1 MGHPVH
7 YVTVTTPDGEVI
19 GYAWGDAATAGWIRR
34 AAGSKAAYAAGQ
46 GWSRKVDDLRARGLA
61 PVAVLTELAREPDVG
76 PVTGAPDTAAI
87 EELARVITPADDQR
101 LLDELRR
108 DDPAAWQELADAF
121 DALTDED
128 RNVQWG
134 GGEKNA
140 NGAIQVPYPIHSR
153 PLRRAVTAL
162 FGVGAV
168 TPEHRWSAFPM
179 PQAPPDGRM
188 HPADA
193 VRAATF
199 LGVGERICEG
209 TIAEAVESGLFDAVG
224 RSLRAWYEDL
234 N

>member
-1 MGHPVH
+1 MPHPVH
-7 YVTVTTPDGEVI
+7 YVTITAPDGEVI
-19 GYAWGDAATAGWIRR
+19 GYAWGDATTAGWIQRS
-34 AAGSKAAYAAGQ
+34 ASSKSAYAAGRD
-46 GWSRKVDDLRARGLA
+46 WSRQVDDLRARGLA
-61 PVAVLTELAREPDVG
+61 PVAVLAELAREPDVG

-108 DDPAAWQELADAF
+108 EDAAAWQELADAF

-128 RNVQWG
+128 RKVQWG

-140 NGAIQVPYPIHSR
+140 NGAIQVAYPIHSR

-168 TPEHRWSAFPM
+168 TPEHRWTAYPI
-179 PQAPPDGRM
+179 PEAPPDGRM

-199 LGVGERICEG
+199 IGVGERICEG
-209 TIAEAVESGLFDAVG
+209 TIAEAVENGLFDAVG
-224 RSLRAWYEDL
+224 RSLRAWYEGE

>member
-1 MGHPVH
+1 MPHPVH
-7 YVTVTTPDGEVI
+7 YVTVTAPDGEVI
-19 GYAWGDAATAGWIRR
+19 GYAWGDPTAVGWIQRR
-34 AAGSKAAYAAGQ
+34 ASSKSAYESGRD
-46 GWSRKVDDLRARGLA
+46 WSRKVDELHTRGLA
-61 PVAVLTELAREPDVG
+61 PVAVLAELAPEPGVG

-87 EELARVITPADDQR
+87 EELARIITPADDQR

-108 DDPAAWQELADAF
+108 ADAAAWHELADAF

-134 GGEKNA
+134 GGEKGP
-140 NGAIQVPYPIHSR
+140 NGAIQWPFPIYSR
-153 PLRRAVTAL
+153 PLWRAVTAL

-168 TPEHRWSAFPM
+168 TPEHRWTAYPI
-179 PQAPPDGRM
+179 PDAPPDGRL

-193 VRAATF
+193 VRAATA

-209 TIAEAVESGLFDAVG
+209 TVDEAVKNGLFDAVG
-224 RSLRAWYEDL
+224 RSLRAWYEGR